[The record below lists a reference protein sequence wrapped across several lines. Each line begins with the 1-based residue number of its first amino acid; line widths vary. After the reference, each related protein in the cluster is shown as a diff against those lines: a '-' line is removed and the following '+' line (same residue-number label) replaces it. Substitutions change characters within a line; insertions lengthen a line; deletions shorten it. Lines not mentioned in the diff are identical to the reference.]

1 MVFKPA
7 AMRLVPPGRRALAC
21 RTEKPQ
27 RVGGGVLAL
36 AVDETLG
43 QPDFPVPRPLIKVA
57 FLGCLESS
65 GRLEYHLRNCAD
77 VHKIKT
83 VALDAVNHDIS
94 SHKHAE
100 IALAFG
106 FRAHEAGQQLDILGI
121 CIDDG
126 HLRVVHIL
134 SGLLPLSGA
143 VRLWASDYNDILF
156 EGSAIGAL
164 SRPKIKVVS
173 KRRLR
178 GGKMMNKRR
187 EDCQRPVFSVSL
199 DRFDFTM

>member
-1 MVFKPA
+1 
-7 AMRLVPPGRRALAC
+7 
-21 RTEKPQ
+21 
-27 RVGGGVLAL
+27 
-36 AVDETLG
+36 
-43 QPDFPVPRPLIKVA
+43 
-57 FLGCLESS
+57 
-65 GRLEYHLRNCAD
+65 
-77 VHKIKT
+77 
-83 VALDAVNHDIS
+83 
-94 SHKHAE
+94 
-100 IALAFG
+100 
-106 FRAHEAGQQLDILGI
+106 
-121 CIDDG
+121 
-126 HLRVVHIL
+126 LRVVHIL